1 MENQFRA
8 IIFDL
13 DGVIVHT
20 DKYHYLAWKS
30 LADRLGLPFDETVNN
45 RLRGV
50 SRLESLNIILE
61 GSDLADLPADEKAT
75 LADEK
80 NEAYKK
86 LLQAMSPADLSGEVR
101 NTLQTLRERGYRLAI
116 GSSSRNAR
124 LILEKIGL
132 DGFFDAISDGNNI
145 VNSKPDPEVFLKA
158 AEYLAMPPEV
168 CAVVEDAD
176 AGVEAARRAGMK
188 TAAIGDAVRYGH
200 GDWNLG
206 TFADLIEIF
215 R

>member
-1 MENQFRA
+1 MNYQA

-20 DKYHYLAWKS
+20 DRYHYLGWKA

-50 SRLESLNIILE
+50 SRLESLEIILE
-61 GSDLADLPADEKAT
+61 NSELKNLSPDEKTALAT
-75 LADEK
+75 EK
-80 NEAYKK
+80 NETYKT
-86 LLQAMSPADLSGEVR
+86 LLQAMTPADLAGEVLSALR
-101 NTLQTLRERGYRLAI
+101 TLRERGYKLAI
-116 GSSSRNAR
+116 GSSSRNAK

-132 DGFFDAISDGNNI
+132 AGFFDAVSDGNNI

-158 AEYLAMPPEV
+158 AEFLGVSPAA
-168 CAVVEDAD
+168 CAVVEDAG
-176 AGVEAARRAGMK
+176 AGIEAAHRAGMK
-188 TAAIGDAVRYGH
+188 AAAIGDAVRHGS

-206 TFADLIEIF
+206 TFADLLGIF